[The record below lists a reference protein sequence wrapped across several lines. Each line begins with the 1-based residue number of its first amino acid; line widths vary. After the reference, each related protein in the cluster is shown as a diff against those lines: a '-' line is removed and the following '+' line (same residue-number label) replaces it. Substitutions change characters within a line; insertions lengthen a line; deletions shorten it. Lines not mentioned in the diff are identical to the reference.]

1 MKERFM
7 LNKKIFYFR
16 AMFVCIGWFGIV
28 GHIVLKIATRVDMSV
43 LEAVISSISYYTIQ
57 TNIIGMVCLTYAL
70 IAMHKGYKPL
80 HPYIRAGIT
89 LYISLTFA
97 LYTIFLAKLWQPHGL
112 EAILSYISHYIT
124 PIAVII
130 DWFLY
135 EKYERQASF
144 KKRYIITW
152 LLYPLLY
159 LGYALTYGHFTG
171 RYMYPFIHLPSL
183 GVISLLR
190 NVSILIL
197 LYIILGSVLIRTSQ
211 ILSVEKVR

>member
-1 MKERFM
+1 M
-7 LNKKIFYFR
+7 NKKLFWFR
-16 AMFVCIGWFGIV
+16 VIFVCVGWFGVV
-28 GHIVLKIATRVDMSV
+28 GHFVLRIQNRADMSV
-43 LEAVISSISYYTIQ
+43 LEAVLSTSSYYTIQ
-57 TNIIGMVCLTYAL
+57 TNIIGLVCLTYAV
-70 IAMHKGYKPL
+70 IAMLRGYKPL
-80 HPYIRAGIT
+80 HPYIRAGVT
-89 LYISLTFA
+89 MYISFTFFIYA
-97 LYTIFLAKLWQPHGL
+97 IFLANLWQPQGM
-112 EAILSYISHYIT
+112 EAILSYISHYVT
-124 PIAVII
+124 PIVVIV

-135 EKYERQASF
+135 EKYERKIPF

-152 LLYPLLY
+152 LMYPFLY

-190 NVSILIL
+190 NVSILML